1 MQPQWIMLGR
11 PGPAF
16 FFHCVTRPMCMCIL
30 SLKWPGAEAHWLELK
45 LLGAGPEGQVH
56 STQNC
61 DTKLPENS
69 HFQAK
74 DFVAS

>member
-1 MQPQWIMLGR
+1 
-11 PGPAF
+11 
-16 FFHCVTRPMCMCIL
+16 MCIL

-56 STQNC
+56 A
-61 DTKLPENS
+61 KLPENS

-74 DFVAS
+74 YFVAS